1 MGRAPHEGIGL
12 ERIVRDVKAE
22 LNPDGGGYHT
32 SEAADLVFE
41 RARRGCGF
49 LTAPMRELAR
59 AGAVVKLKEYA
70 NETAA
75 TNPRLSM
82 ARAAA
87 AAGQNDFADISEG
100 FGWMDGETALD
111 EGVHAIRKLY
121 RDLTYSEA
129 VRVIEL
135 KRKKARETDAI
146 ANMLQSIIDRYPNW
160 AGRPRQTMGEII
172 GLT

>member
-87 AAGQNDFADISEG
+87 
-100 FGWMDGETALD
+100 
-111 EGVHAIRKLY
+111 RK
-121 RDLTYSEA
+121 R
-129 VRVIEL
+129 
-135 KRKKARETDAI
+135 
-146 ANMLQSIIDRYPNW
+146 
-160 AGRPRQTMGEII
+160 GRPMRSPTCCNRSSTGIQTGQGGRDKRWERS
-172 GLT
+172 LA